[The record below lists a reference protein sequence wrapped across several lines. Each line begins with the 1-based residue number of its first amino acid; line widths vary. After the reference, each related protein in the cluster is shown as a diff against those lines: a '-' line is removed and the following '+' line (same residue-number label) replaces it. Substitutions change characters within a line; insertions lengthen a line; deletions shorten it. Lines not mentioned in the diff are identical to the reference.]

1 MKHWIIPS
9 NGRVFDLEGALA
21 ANQGLLDWR
30 VKNVSVGDIVYI
42 YKTKPDSC
50 IKYMME
56 VVKNE
61 VPESERLNQH
71 RFWLDKENEA
81 QGDVQRARLSLI
93 DVFQPHVFPISKL
106 REHGIKGNIQSKTE
120 CKPETLQFLW
130 NK

>member
-9 NGRVFDLEGALA
+9 NGRIFDLEGALA

-30 VKNVSVGDIVYI
+30 LKNVSVGDIVYI
-42 YKTKPDSC
+42 YKTRPDSC

-93 DVFQPHVFPISKL
+93 DVFDPQLFPISKL
-106 REHGIKGNIQSKTE
+106 REHGIKGNIQSKME
-120 CKPETLQFLW
+120 CKPETLRFLW
-130 NK
+130 DK